1 VKFSLIEVPAAVE
14 SPRLEPE
21 ATTLEVSE
29 AAQQYCEATLVG
41 ESRGAGRPV
50 GGEPAGATAAATPRR
65 LFVEKKNQL
74 LEFDAT
80 DSGKFGK

>member
-1 VKFSLIEVPAAVE
+1 MV
-14 SPRLEPE
+14 E

-29 AAQQYCEATLVG
+29 ASQQYCEATLVG
-41 ESRGAGRPV
+41 ESRVAIRPI
-50 GGEPAGATAAATPRR
+50 GGEPAGATAAATPKR
-65 LFVEKKNQL
+65 LLVEKKNQL